1 MLNRRDFLT
10 RTLQGSSLFALS
22 SMVPG
27 FLANTALKVWI
38 HWHQQSGLPGVYASF
53 VAGQPGAEKLW
64 LGESQ
69 PDIFSLN

>member
-1 MLNRRDFLT
+1 MGVLLCGAKYTVLERGFLQ
-10 RTLQGSSLFALS
+10 LVLS
-22 SMVPG
+22 

-38 HWHQQSGLPGVYASF
+38 HWHQQSGLPGVHASF
-53 VAGQPGAEKLW
+53 VAVQPSAEKLW

>member
-1 MLNRRDFLT
+1 MRVLLRGAKYTVLERGFLQ
-10 RTLQGSSLFALS
+10 LVLS
-22 SMVPG
+22 

-53 VAGQPGAEKLW
+53 VAVQPGAEKLW
-64 LGESQ
+64 LGKSE